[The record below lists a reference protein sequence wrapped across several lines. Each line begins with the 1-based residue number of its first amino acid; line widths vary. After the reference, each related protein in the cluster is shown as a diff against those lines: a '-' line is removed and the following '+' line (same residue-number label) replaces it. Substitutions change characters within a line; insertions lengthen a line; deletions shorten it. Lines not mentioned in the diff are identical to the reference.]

1 MATNWRYRLLAI
13 GGTAAI
19 IVLAVVVANHPL
31 MQSLVTAVPPLTG
44 LESHT
49 ATNGDLVDETLT
61 TMVIVLAAFWP
72 LYKPRP
78 RRILDIVSLS
88 HRRVFTASATL
99 ATIGYFDWST
109 RLPRTTLVAVT
120 VFLAMF
126 VPAWFL
132 YIRSRP
138 QSPTRAVIVGD
149 DLGVMERLQDAA
161 DVDVLGYVA
170 PSNVIPS
177 ETPGIRA
184 STTGIRQTVRQPD
197 GGQPITEPDGNE
209 KRLADLPR
217 LGGLSTLGETLIRY
231 DADTVLLGFGEPDR
245 EEFFGALATCYEH
258 GVRAMVHRKQADS
271 VLVSRSAGGDLV
283 DTDLEPWDFQDY
295 VLKRV
300 FDVAFAATGLLALS
314 PLIGVIAVGIKL
326 DSPGP
331 ILYAQQRTAEFG
343 DTFTVYKFRSMIPE
357 AEAET
362 GAKLSEED
370 TGGVDP
376 RVTRVGKVLRKT
388 HLDEIPQL
396 WAVLIGDMSVVG
408 PRPERPE
415 LDVDIESSVDQWRSR
430 WFVKPGLTG
439 LAQINDVTGHEPRQ
453 KLRYDIEYIRKQSF
467 WYDLKIV
474 TRQVYQVVIDAAG
487 MLLGVE
493 HVDPEAEA
501 SNADDR
507 TAQRADGGERDD

>member
-1 MATNWRYRLLAI
+1 MATNWGYRLQAI
-13 GGTAAI
+13 VGVAMIT
-19 IVLAVVVANHPL
+19 VLAVVVANHPL
-31 MQSLVTAVPPLTG
+31 TQGLVTAVPPLSG
-44 LESHT
+44 LEHYT

-61 TMVIVLAAFWP
+61 TVVIVLGAFWP

-78 RRILDIVSLS
+78 RRILDIAFLS
-88 HRRVFTASATL
+88 HKRVFVAAATL

-120 VFLAMF
+120 VLLAMF
-126 VPAWFL
+126 APAWFL
-132 YIRSRP
+132 YIRSGP
-138 QSPTRAVIVGD
+138 QSSTRAVIVGD
-149 DLGVMERLQDAA
+149 DLGAMERLHDAA
-161 DVDVLGYVA
+161 DVDILGYVA
-170 PSNVIPS
+170 PSNVSPS

-184 STTGIRQTVRQPD
+184 RTADARSTPRSD
-197 GGQPITEPDGNE
+197 GGQPIARTAVGGE

-217 LGGLSTLGETLIRY
+217 LGGLSTLDETLIQH

-245 EEFFGALATCYEH
+245 EEFFGALATCHEH
-258 GVRAMVHRKQADS
+258 GVRAMVHRDQADS
-271 VLVSRSAGGDLV
+271 VLVSRSAGGDLI

-300 FDVAFAATGLLALS
+300 FDVAFAAMGLLALS
-314 PLIGVIAVGIKL
+314 PLIAVVAAAIKL

-331 ILYAQQRTAEFG
+331 VLYAQRRTAEFG
-343 DTFTVYKFRSMIPE
+343 DTFTVYKFRSMVPD
-357 AEAET
+357 AEAGT

-370 TGGVDP
+370 AGGVDP
-376 RVTRVGKVLRKT
+376 RVTSVGKVLRKT

-474 TRQVYQVVIDAAG
+474 TRQVYQVLIDAAG
-487 MLLGVE
+487 MVIGI
-493 HVDPEAEA
+493 
-501 SNADDR
+501 SNADSEGEVANGNDR
-507 TAQRADGGERDD
+507 SPQRADGGERDD